1 MPKHLQKEL
10 CKLHL
15 LQNLNMKH
23 FLSVLLFFIFLQG
36 FSQNYFEVANFAYTT
51 TPPNDFETSSA
62 QTTVE
67 EFALEFN
74 FPVVLNKKSVL
85 LTGLFAN
92 KTIVALDANMPK
104 TDLNVLGLNLGINHT
119 FNDRWSGTFMV
130 FSRLASD
137 KIKFSNDNLQIAF
150 LSLFTNIKR
159 DHLKWRYGIYANT
172 EQYGIMLVP
181 ILGLYYVSNNNKF
194 EANLNLPILADIN
207 YILGHKF
214 WLGMGFDGLG
224 TSYNLT
230 NQNYSSDG
238 AYVVKTSNELFGY
251 LRFQINK
258 SIFLNTKVG
267 YAIDRK
273 YEVYDANDDINL
285 ALTNIYFGD
294 DRTRLNERFKD
305 GVLFKI
311 ELLYRLYF
319 E

>member
-1 MPKHLQKEL
+1 
-10 CKLHL
+10 
-15 LQNLNMKH
+15 MKH
-23 FLSVLLFFIFLQG
+23 FLSVLFCSIYLQG
-36 FSQNYFEVANFAYTT
+36 FSQNYFEVANFAYTN
-51 TPPNDFETSSA
+51 TPPNDFETSNA

-67 EFALEFN
+67 EFALELN
-74 FPVVLNKKSVL
+74 FPVVLNEKSVL

-104 TDLNVLGLNLGINHT
+104 TDLNVLGLNLGINQT

-150 LSLFTNIKR
+150 LSLFTNTKR

-172 EQYGIMLVP
+172 EQYGLMLVP

-207 YILGHKF
+207 YSLGHKF

-224 TSYNLT
+224 TTYNLT

-311 ELLYRLYF
+311 ELLYRLNF